1 MIVEVASSGIKADKL
16 LQKIASSLTKK
27 KKKRFNVQTVYIKIL
42 AGEINSSPKQPFARN
57 IQLQSFSLCYVH
69 L

>member
-16 LQKIASSLTKK
+16 LKKIASSLT
-27 KKKRFNVQTVYIKIL
+27 KKRFNVQTVYIKIL

>member
-16 LQKIASSLTKK
+16 LQKIASSLT